1 MVDSTYMEVSATRAV
16 NNELFGQGMIDIPWS
31 IGNPQ
36 VWIPSRSYMR
46 ITLQLLKSAGVVPK
60 ISDLI
65 SYSDNVAGNL
75 YTSCSLKAGGV
86 EISKISSFHQ
96 QASMLKQRCNSSHSY
111 LKTIGKDTC
120 LLESSFSKRIQ
131 AVSDDYAIGSR
142 INESKNIMY
151 KLPNTGGIA
160 VLSYAATTG
169 IITRTGSTDDMTLYV
184 SVGDELVIGG
194 VSFVISVVAAAALTT
209 NTIGVNAASIGATS
223 DFYFITRDL
232 HRSTQGHNVVYAL
245 HQPCLGIFD
254 NHEPMGSGD
263 YSLSLNPNVYYKQ
276 ACVQTFK
283 NNASAGTDYIINV
296 LDIKFYVYIQKMSI
310 PDSIHTLNMYESN
323 IQNKM
328 YSDNLQFTIPS
339 STQKICVFLQN
350 NDANTNSKFPPS
362 YFGTTDNLDLKVQ
375 SIQLSYRGQQKT
387 STTYQSF
394 FISRDDTNPTFFA
407 GDLRNQLQQRY
418 LETYTALD
426 AESVKAVGCES
437 YDSYLERGVFFAFD
451 FTSDSQTQDTE
462 LQVNM
467 ILNSSN
473 TGSVQTTKVFIVS
486 YYKTMVKYSS
496 KSGAIAQVEI
506 GTI

>member
-1 MVDSTYMEVSATRAV
+1 MVDATYMEVSATRAV

-31 IGNPQ
+31 IGYPQ

-46 ITLQLLKSAGVVPK
+46 ITLQLLKAVGVVPK

-111 LKTIGKDTC
+111 LKSIGKDTC

-131 AVSDDYAIGSR
+131 AVSDDYSIGSR
-142 INESKNIMY
+142 LNAITVMFKSVDNVLNANTVSVANNTTTLIGINTKFVRDVSIGDEVVISGISMIVATITDDLNI
-151 KLPNTGGIA
+151 
-160 VLSYAATTG
+160 VLSATYTG
-169 IITRTGSTDDMTLYV
+169 TAI
-184 SVGDELVIGG
+184 VG
-194 VSFVISVVAAAALTT
+194 
-209 NTIGVNAASIGATS
+209 AS
-223 DFYFITRDL
+223 DYYFITRDIN
-232 HRSTQGHNVVYAL
+232 RSTQGHNVVYAL

-283 NNASAGTDYIINV
+283 NNAVSGTDYIINV

-328 YSDNLQFTIPS
+328 YADNLQFTIPS

-350 NDANTNSKFPPS
+350 NDANTNTKFPPS

-394 FISRDDTNPTFFA
+394 FISRDDTNPVPIA

-418 LETYTALD
+418 LETYMALD
-426 AESVKAVGCES
+426 PESVKTIGCES
-437 YDSYLERGVFFAFD
+437 FDSYLERGAFYAFD
-451 FTSDSQTQDTE
+451 FTSDSQTRDTE

-467 ILNSSN
+467 ILNSDAG
-473 TGSVQTTKVFIVS
+473 TIQTTKVFVVS
-486 YYKTMVKYSS
+486 YYKTLVKYSS

-506 GTI
+506 GSI

>member
-1 MVDSTYMEVSATRAV
+1 MYKSVD
-16 NNELFGQGMIDIPWS
+16 
-31 IGNPQ
+31 NP
-36 VWIPSRSYMR
+36 
-46 ITLQLLKSAGVVPK
+46 L
-60 ISDLI
+60 
-65 SYSDNVAGNL
+65 NV
-75 YTSCSLKAGGV
+75 
-86 EISKISSFHQ
+86 
-96 QASMLKQRCNSSHSY
+96 
-111 LKTIGKDTC
+111 DT
-120 LLESSFSKRIQ
+120 
-131 AVSDDYAIGSR
+131 VR
-142 INESKNIMY
+142 INNGSSA
-151 KLPNTGGIA
+151 LVGVNT
-160 VLSYAATTG
+160 SFM
-169 IITRTGSTDDMTLYV
+169 RDV
-184 SVGDELVIGG
+184 SVGDEV
-194 VSFVISVVAAAALTT
+194 VISGIAGGTTLGMMSFIVATVTDDLNIVLTST
-209 NTIGVNAASIGATS
+209 YTGTAIIATS
-223 DFYFITRDL
+223 DYYFITRDL
-232 HRSTQGHNVVYAL
+232 HRSPQGHNVVYAL

-350 NDANTNSKFPPS
+350 NDANTNTKFPLS
-362 YFGTTDNLDLKVQ
+362 YFGTSDNLDLKVQ

-394 FISRDDTNPTFFA
+394 FISRDDTNPPPIA

-418 LETYTALD
+418 LETYMSLD
-426 AESVKAVGCES
+426 PDSVKTIGCES

-451 FTSDSQTQDTE
+451 FTSDSQTRDTE

-467 ILNSSN
+467 ILNSSD
-473 TGSVQTTKVFIVS
+473 TVSIQQTKVFVVS
-486 YYKTMVKYSS
+486 YYKTLVKYSS
-496 KSGAIAQVEI
+496 KSGAIASVEI
-506 GTI
+506 GSI